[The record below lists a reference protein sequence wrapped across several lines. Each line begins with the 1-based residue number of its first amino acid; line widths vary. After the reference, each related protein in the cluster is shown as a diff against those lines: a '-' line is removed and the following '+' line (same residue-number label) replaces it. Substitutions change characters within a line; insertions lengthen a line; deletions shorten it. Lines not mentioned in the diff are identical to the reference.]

1 MLHAYFTKVFSMQQ
15 RIIRVLAYCY
25 VFFLHCRK
33 HMSKSLIWTA
43 ARIYVFLTQSGF
55 RPPLKKAAAIMV
67 LLLLLALSVLS
78 LYTSP
83 AATIEASAAAEDPNA
98 WILDQKLIA
107 HGLGQINGIPIT
119 NSKEAL
125 IQSYHAGFRVLEADL
140 IMTTD
145 GVLALRHDNWHFAT
159 LVDGTFDKIYSPM
172 SLAEFR
178 SQKPSDDLTTLT
190 FEELIVIME
199 DYPDLRII
207 TDTKEVSL
215 ENAMVQLDQIV
226 EIVNRYDPAL
236 FQRITPQ
243 FFSEEMYQR
252 IKENQYP
259 FTSYIYTLYQSD
271 DAPEDVVAFMKREG
285 LTILTMAKERATGD
299 FISLL
304 DQNGIHS
311 CAHTIY
317 EQAEL
322 DSLANLGV
330 DSFYTDYYLQ

>member
-1 MLHAYFTKVFSMQQ
+1 MQQ

-25 VFFLHCRK
+25 VFFLK
-33 HMSKSLIWTA
+33 SKERLSKRLIWTA

-55 RPPLKKAAAIMV
+55 RPPRQKAAAITV
-67 LLLLLALSVLS
+67 LLLLLALPVLS
-78 LYTSP
+78 LYT
-83 AATIEASAAAEDPNA
+83 ARNTAIEVSAAAEDPYA

-107 HGLGQINGIPIT
+107 HGLGQINGIPIS

-125 IQSYHAGFRVLEADL
+125 IQSYASGFRVLEADL
-140 IMTTD
+140 IMTSD
-145 GVLALRHDNWHFAT
+145 GVLALRHDNWRFAT
-159 LVDGTFDKIYSPM
+159 LVDGTFDKIYAPM

-178 SQKPSDDLTTLT
+178 SQKPASDLTTLT
-190 FEELIVIME
+190 FEELILIME

-271 DAPEDVVAFMKREG
+271 DTPEDVVAFMKKEG
-285 LTILTMAKERATGD
+285 LTILTMAKERATSD
-299 FISLL
+299 FLSLL
-304 DQNGIHS
+304 DQNGIHT
-311 CAHTIY
+311 CAHTVN
-317 EQAEL
+317 EPAEM
-322 DSLANLGV
+322 DELASLGV

>member
-1 MLHAYFTKVFSMQQ
+1 MQQ
-15 RIIRVLAYCY
+15 RMIWILAYCY
-25 VFFLHCRK
+25 VSLQKRK
-33 HMSKSLIWTA
+33 ERLSKKLIRIA
-43 ARIYVFLTQSGF
+43 ARIYVYLTQSGF
-55 RPPLKKAAAIMV
+55 RTPLQKAAAIMV
-67 LLLLLALSVLS
+67 LLLLLVLPVIS
-78 LYTSP
+78 LYTAP
-83 AATIEASAAAEDPNA
+83 TTAIEVSAAAEDPNA

-125 IQSYHAGFRVLEADL
+125 IQSYDAGFRVLEADL

-145 GVLALRHDNWHFAT
+145 GVLALRHDNWRYAT

-178 SQKPSDDLTTLT
+178 SQKPSSDLTTLT
-190 FEELIVIME
+190 FEELILIME

-215 ENAMVQLDQIV
+215 ENAIVQLDQIE

-259 FTSYIYTLYQSD
+259 FTSYIYTLYQND
-271 DAPEDVVAFMKREG
+271 DAPENVVDFMKKEG

-299 FISLL
+299 FLSLL
-304 DQNGIHS
+304 DQNGIYT
-311 CAHTIY
+311 CAHTVY

-322 DSLANLGV
+322 ENLANLGV